1 MERYELATERIRQ
14 IPKEDLSVHFGDFF
28 VSMAE
33 FVIDV
38 DELKRDIDSGK
49 YENYDF
55 ETLQSIQEKLY
66 AQILPQNYNKSF
78 FHPDV
83 LFEKYG
89 EEFGQV
95 LCVLAR
101 ELRSIIPMAYE
112 RKEENI
118 SSVLEVFLEIYT
130 AAKEEDVTAKQL
142 EDIFFWYMF
151 DYLDVTV
158 PERVRE
164 TLTPQNHFIRDIIE
178 NADLNDLRYLF
189 LFGQYIS
196 NSEIAMAKYL
206 NALPEE
212 TIKKMA
218 DTYTQGYQ
226 KGFVVLGKDLS
237 KVKNVSLHCPIGF
250 ERVVKVAIQNFLD
263 MGLEPILYRTPYR
276 LADIV
281 GERSR
286 GCGGQSPNRQYDYD
300 HRFDGALILKKAFTD
315 RKLAL
320 LEMAYEENKEILD
333 VYAGPAV
340 IETFG
345 EKSFVPVNT
354 EHALSYSDKQKKLRL
369 DFSNEFSM
377 LLNRYVQTE
386 KTSFTIIA
394 WPLPDIVEDKECYR
408 KIFDEI
414 IRINTLDYQHYQ
426 RMQQIIIDALDQA
439 ECVHVQGGQGNDT
452 DVTVKLHSLKDPKK
466 QTNFENCVA
475 DVNIPVGEVFT
486 SPVLKGTNGL
496 LHVGRVYIGD
506 ILFKDLRLW
515 FCDGMVSKYSCQNF
529 ENESENQSLIE
540 EVLLK
545 NRKSLP
551 LGEFAIGTN
560 TTAYAVAKKY
570 QIFNQLPILIA
581 EKMGP
586 HFAIGDTCYSHEE
599 DEVTY
604 NPDGKAIIAKDNEV
618 SLLRHSNR
626 EKAYMN
632 CHTDITIPYDE
643 LGDIHAICADGKEIA
658 IVVDGKFALE
668 GLEELNEAMG

>member
-1 MERYELATERIRQ
+1 M
-14 IPKEDLSVHFGDFF
+14 
-28 VSMAE
+28 
-33 FVIDV
+33 
-38 DELKRDIDSGK
+38 
-49 YENYDF
+49 
-55 ETLQSIQEKLY
+55 
-66 AQILPQNYNKSF
+66 
-78 FHPDV
+78 
-83 LFEKYG
+83 
-89 EEFGQV
+89 
-95 LCVLAR
+95 
-101 ELRSIIPMAYE
+101 
-112 RKEENI
+112 
-118 SSVLEVFLEIYT
+118 
-130 AAKEEDVTAKQL
+130 
-142 EDIFFWYMF
+142 
-151 DYLDVTV
+151 
-158 PERVRE
+158 
-164 TLTPQNHFIRDIIE
+164 
-178 NADLNDLRYLF
+178 
-189 LFGQYIS
+189 
-196 NSEIAMAKYL
+196 
-206 NALPEE
+206 
-212 TIKKMA
+212 
-218 DTYTQGYQ
+218 
-226 KGFVVLGKDLS
+226 
-237 KVKNVSLHCPIGF
+237 
-250 ERVVKVAIQNFLD
+250 
-263 MGLEPILYRTPYR
+263 
-276 LADIV
+276 
-281 GERSR
+281 
-286 GCGGQSPNRQYDYD
+286 
-300 HRFDGALILKKAFTD
+300 
-315 RKLAL
+315 
-320 LEMAYEENKEILD
+320 
-333 VYAGPAV
+333 
-340 IETFG
+340 
-345 EKSFVPVNT
+345 
-354 EHALSYSDKQKKLRL
+354 
-369 DFSNEFSM
+369 
-377 LLNRYVQTE
+377 
-386 KTSFTIIA
+386 
-394 WPLPDIVEDKECYR
+394 VEDKECYR

-570 QIFNQLPILIA
+570 QIFDQLPILIA